1 MKRLND
7 VVWMALTVKEA
18 EDIWDQ
24 LSGAEKDVLIQLTT
38 VTWDG
43 NLASKQGRSD
53 LVVRGLA
60 YKYEGYQVISNWGL
74 ILLAVLR
81 KFPKAVLR

>member
-7 VVWMALTVKEA
+7 VVWMALTLPEA
-18 EDIWDQ
+18 QKIWDE
-24 LSGAEKDVLIQLTT
+24 LSGAEKDVLIQLTI

-60 YKYEGYQVISNWGL
+60 TKYEGYQVISHWGL
-74 ILLAVLR
+74 ILLTILN
-81 KFPKAVLR
+81 KFPKAVTR